1 MNIRAALPEDIPTLV
16 RIIAHHASQG
26 LMLPRSA
33 GALAASLKSY
43 IVADSDGEIV
53 GCGSLHSYTND
64 TAELCALATAPDI
77 APDGTGRALVDA
89 LVERARQESIHR
101 VFALTL
107 APGFFSKM
115 GFREVEHRELPLK
128 VWTDCVVCPKY
139 GNCDEIAMVR
149 DLDQVAA
156 YVLTDSLANCPS
168 WTGGV
173 DAT

>member
-1 MNIRAALPEDIPTLV
+1 MNIRAALQEDIPVMV

-33 GALAASLKSY
+33 GALAASLNSY
-43 IVADSDGEIV
+43 IVADSGGEIV

-64 TAELCALATAPDI
+64 TAELCALATAPGI
-77 APDGTGRALVDA
+77 APEGTGRALVNA
-89 LVERARQESIHR
+89 LVERARTESKHK

-115 GFREVEHRELPLK
+115 GFKVVEHRELPLK
-128 VWTDCVVCPKY
+128 VWTDCVACPKY

-149 DLDQVAA
+149 DLDREAA
-156 YVLTDSLANCPS
+156 
-168 WTGGV
+168 
-173 DAT
+173 